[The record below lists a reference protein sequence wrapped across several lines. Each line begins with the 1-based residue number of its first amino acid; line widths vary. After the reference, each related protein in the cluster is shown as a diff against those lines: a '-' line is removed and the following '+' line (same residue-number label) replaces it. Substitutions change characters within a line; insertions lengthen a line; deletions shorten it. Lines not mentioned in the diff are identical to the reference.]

1 MKQDEPVLNFK
12 GKIITEKGF
21 NEAFGLT
28 LKRLRGKYDYKPLS
42 ANQETGLDR
51 KFLYDLE
58 DGSKGASLFTLF
70 RIASG
75 TEATPTDIV
84 HELENILEEVL

>member
-12 GKIITEKGF
+12 GRSITEGQF

-28 LKRLRGKYDYKPLS
+28 LKRLRGKYDYRPLT

-58 DGSKGASLFTLF
+58 GGAKGASLFTLF
-70 RIASG
+70 RLASG
-75 TEATPTDIV
+75 TEATAADIV
-84 HELENILEEVL
+84 RELECILEERS